1 MSIFAEAIDDLF
13 ADPNLARDAVWRAGG
28 TRAPVTVRIIL
39 RQPDRIGNFGE
50 TRLLAVATVIEV
62 RTVEVPELAE
72 GDVFEIPGSGPG
84 QAGEA
89 FVVQGEPVR
98 DSERLVWT
106 AELRKTS

>member
-1 MSIFAEAIDDLF
+1 MSIFAEAIDDVF

-28 TRAPVTVRIIL
+28 TGAPVTVRIIL
-39 RQPDRIGNFGE
+39 RQPDRVGSFGE
-50 TRLLAVATVIEV
+50 TRLLTATTVIEA

-72 GDVFEIPGSGPG
+72 GDGFEIG
-84 QAGEA
+84 ADT
-89 FVVQGEPVR
+89 FVVQGEPLR

>member
-28 TRAPVTVRIIL
+28 TGAPVTVRIVL
-39 RQPDRIGNFGE
+39 RQPDRIGGFGE
-50 TRLLAVATVIEV
+50 TRLLAATTVIEV
-62 RTVEVPELAE
+62 RTVEAPELAE
-72 GDVFEIPGSGPG
+72 GDVFEID
-84 QAGEA
+84 GEA

-106 AELRKTS
+106 VELRQA